1 MLNSKMLNFNTFVPL
16 CRKTRSSSTFFKFG
30 MGKTNQS
37 FKFNI
42 FCYVSCRL
50 HRRNWL
56 SREVP
61 SVFFFYALLFKTIIF
76 LPVHELL
83 LALHGM
89 MKLYFYSKDKPYKL
103 NGKLHFL
110 CSVKSPL
117 TGWKN
122 AILFLKEHIWK
133 VYTLNKRKKI
143 IF

>member
-1 MLNSKMLNFNTFVPL
+1 MSLYVEKPEVLQPSSNLVWGKQINHLNSTFSV
-16 CRKTRSSSTFFKFG
+16 TFLVAFTAEIDYRGKFHL
-30 MGKTNQS
+30 
-37 FKFNI
+37 F
-42 FCYVSCRL
+42 
-50 HRRNWL
+50 
-56 SREVP
+56 
-61 SVFFFYALLFKTIIF
+61 FFFYALLFKTIIF